1 MFQLNKSKTNT
12 ENTQV
17 DGKSFLREVY
27 DKLDVLFEG
36 FIDNADEYDSVN
48 EYSYALLAQTWE
60 ILEPALKASYSNGV
74 KRGRGAGV
82 KKERSSR
89 PRPYNQ

>member
-12 ENTQV
+12 KEAQA

-27 DKLDVLFEG
+27 DKLDVLFDG
-36 FIDNADEYDSVN
+36 FIDIADEYDSVN

-60 ILEPALKASYSNGV
+60 VLEPALKTSYSNGV
-74 KRGRGAGV
+74 KRGRAGI
-82 KKERSSR
+82 KKGRSFEK
-89 PRPYNQ
+89 PRPSNS

>member
-1 MFQLNKSKTNT
+1 MFQLNKSTTNT

-60 ILEPALKASYSNGV
+60 ILEPSLKASYANGV
-74 KRGRGAGV
+74 KRGRGGT

-89 PRPYNQ
+89 KPRSFNS